1 MIGLFMLIINAL
13 TMNDDRLETI
23 GEKLRNN
30 INNVVCKDIDKI
42 NLGFITTNLFGSSY
56 FYDVIRSCID
66 YDILLTDKEKE
77 KIDVIFNKSEY
88 GRYCFS

>member
-1 MIGLFMLIINAL
+1 MLIINAL
-13 TMNDDRLETI
+13 TMNDNRLETI

>member
-1 MIGLFMLIINAL
+1 MS
-13 TMNDDRLETI
+13 NDKRLEHI
-23 GEKLRNN
+23 GDKLRNN

-42 NLGFITTNLFGSSY
+42 NLGFVSTNLFGSSY

-77 KIDVIFNKSEY
+77 KIDVIFNTSEY
-88 GRYCFS
+88 GRYCFT

>member
-1 MIGLFMLIINAL
+1 MIGLFMLIINVL

-30 INNVVCKDIDKI
+30 INNVVCKDMDKI
-42 NLGFITTNLFGSSY
+42 NLGFIATNLFGSSY

-88 GRYCFS
+88 GRYCFN

>member
-1 MIGLFMLIINAL
+1 MIGLFMLTINTL

>member
-1 MIGLFMLIINAL
+1 MIGLFMLIINVL

-30 INNVVCKDIDKI
+30 INNVVCKDMDKI
-42 NLGFITTNLFGSSY
+42 NLGFIATNLFGSSY